1 MRKLHYLL
9 PVIILGAALAASYAL
24 PKPKY
29 HSLNILSQLNIPT
42 DIGPWKGTDVSGK
55 LDLGDERYRFISG
68 IFSHT
73 YERSDGPNLMLLVL
87 DAGNFH
93 NPKVCFGSS
102 GYTIKEL
109 PDTEISIGPRTFKA
123 VTLLMSKGQENTVL
137 LYWLCLDKQISSWTG
152 QKVKEFWTSLV
163 GKKKAGLMV
172 RLDIP
177 ASPQAPEQS
186 VKMAKQFLAD
196 LYTSLDASQAGY
208 IFGD

>member
-1 MRKLHYLL
+1 MKQFKMIV
-9 PVIILGAALAASYAL
+9 PMIILAAAIAASYAL

-29 HSLNILSQLNIPT
+29 HSLNILSQLNIPE

-68 IFSHT
+68 IFAHT
-73 YERSDGPNLMLLVL
+73 YERSDGPNLMLLIL

-102 GYTIKEL
+102 GYAIKEL
-109 PDTEISIGPRTFKA
+109 PDTEISLGPRTFKA

-137 LYWLCLDKQISSWTG
+137 IYWLCLDKQVSSWAG

-196 LYTSLDASQAGY
+196 LYTSLDTTQADY
-208 IFGD
+208 IFGK